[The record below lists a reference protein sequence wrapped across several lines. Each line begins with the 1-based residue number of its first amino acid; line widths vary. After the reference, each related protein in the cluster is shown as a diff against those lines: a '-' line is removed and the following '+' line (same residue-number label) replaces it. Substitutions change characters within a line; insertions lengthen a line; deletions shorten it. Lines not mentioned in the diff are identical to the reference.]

1 MDRKQQ
7 HLYRL
12 LDLRIVPC
20 VKINK
25 EWCGSDRS
33 FCKLINVWGE
43 SCPLCFWVAYHFES
57 TLSKLFFHVHRIH
70 PRLLTQSLSRSL
82 PIPRRAIIIFLF
94 IYMFVRVFVVFVVV
108 VVVVVFFLSF
118 LLLTLTLNL
127 TAGLFLMTSSHAFEH
142 MWPIAPCKG
151 IQIPEFREIFA
162 SGIRNLEVW
171 NLECSQEVRNLTKD
185 WNPESQF
192 HRQRKPV
199 PVSGIRN
206 PESMAWNP
214 ESKTVWDSVA
224 WGDY

>member
-1 MDRKQQ
+1 
-7 HLYRL
+7 
-12 LDLRIVPC
+12 
-20 VKINK
+20 
-25 EWCGSDRS
+25 
-33 FCKLINVWGE
+33 
-43 SCPLCFWVAYHFES
+43 
-57 TLSKLFFHVHRIH
+57 
-70 PRLLTQSLSRSL
+70 
-82 PIPRRAIIIFLF
+82 
-94 IYMFVRVFVVFVVV
+94 MFVRVFVVFVVVVV

-118 LLLTLTLNL
+118 LLLTLTLDL

-142 MWPIAPCKG
+142 MWPIALCKG
-151 IQIPEFREIFA
+151 IQLPEFREIFA

-171 NLECSQEVRNLTKD
+171 NLECSQGVRNLTKD

-214 ESKTVWDSVA
+214 ESKTVWDSVT